1 MPGIQQKMTKQSRT
15 QNEIAEDQNKEQMI
29 VTDSQLIKILVFSS
43 TEFKITM
50 MNILKKIGQNGKY
63 QEKTHFGILLK
74 YNFRTKNI

>member
-63 QEKTHFGILLK
+63 
-74 YNFRTKNI
+74 

>member
-63 QEKTHFGILLK
+63 QEKNPLWNPFKI
-74 YNFRTKNI
+74 